1 MKTLNSSSKLLF
13 AATIGALILSGC
25 ATRSSLGPAPVVDRS
40 TTLSGSADI
49 ERPADRLMPGSVE
62 DSGRLHT
69 VAPGDTLYNIS
80 VRYGFAPAQLAA
92 LNGIGDPTQLRLGQV
107 LRLPVSVAAPR
118 DYVPNPNVRITQITG
133 GVPVE
138 QPVEVMTPGV
148 TGAQPVSLDDG
159 SAVVNTEGTV
169 DTAATVTDPNAVP
182 AAGEAVEAPAET
194 APVPATQQPAPQ
206 VLPGARMIWP
216 LQGKILANFGG
227 ASKGIDIAGV
237 KGDVVV
243 ASMPGEVFYVG
254 NGIAE
259 YGFLVI
265 IKHSP
270 TLVSAYAHN
279 SKIVVKQGQRVKSG
293 EKIAEV
299 GQSGTDRPKLHFEVR
314 EMGTPVDPMNYL
326 PRR

>member
-1 MKTLNSSSKLLF
+1 MKTLNPSSKLLF
-13 AATIGALILSGC
+13 AATVGALILSGC
-25 ATRSSLGPAPVVDRS
+25 ATHTSLQPAPVIDRS
-40 TTLSGSADI
+40 STLSGSADI
-49 ERPADRLMPGSVE
+49 ERPVGRLEPGMVE

-69 VAPGDTLYNIS
+69 VAPGDTIYNIS
-80 VRYGFAPAQLAA
+80 VRYGFAPVQLTT
-92 LNGIGDPTQLRLGQV
+92 LNGISDPTQLRLGQV

-118 DYVPNPNVRITQITG
+118 EYVPNPNVRITQITG
-133 GVPVE
+133 GESVE
-138 QPVEVMTPGV
+138 QPVEVTTPGG

-159 SAVVNTEGTV
+159 SAVVGTE
-169 DTAATVTDPNAVP
+169 ANSNAP
-182 AAGEAVEAPAET
+182 SAKAVEPPVKT
-194 APVPATQQPAPQ
+194 AVESVTHKPAPQ

-227 ASKGIDIAGV
+227 NSKGIDIAGV
-237 KGDVVV
+237 MGDVVV

-259 YGFLVI
+259 YGYLVI

-314 EMGTPVDPMNYL
+314 EKGTPVDPMKYL

>member
-1 MKTLNSSSKLLF
+1 MTFSNSSSKLL
-13 AATIGALILSGC
+13 AAALFGALLLSGC
-25 ATRSSLGPAPVVDRS
+25 ATRTSFGPAPVVDRS
-40 TTLSGSADI
+40 TSLGDTATLEA
-49 ERPADRLMPGSVE
+49 PTTRLMPGMVE

-69 VAPGDTLYNIS
+69 VAPGDTLYNIA
-80 VRYGFAPAQLAA
+80 VRYGFEPSKLAQ

-118 DYVPNPNVRITQITG
+118 EYVPNPNVRITQVTG
-133 GVPVE
+133 GAPVE
-138 QPVEVMTPGV
+138 TPAEVIAPGV
-148 TGAQPVSLDDG
+148 TGAQPVALDDG
-159 SAVVNTEGTV
+159 TTVVS
-169 DTAATVTDPNAVP
+169 TAGAPVTDTTTAVAGAAAGTQKTQTSEPAP
-182 AAGEAVEAPAET
+182 AAET
-194 APVPATQQPAPQ
+194 KPAPQ
-206 VLPGARMIWP
+206 VVPGARMIWP
-216 LQGKILANFGG
+216 LQGKILASFGG
-227 ASKGIDIAGV
+227 ASKGIDIDGV

-243 ASMPGEVFYVG
+243 AAMPGEVFYVG

-259 YGFLVI
+259 YGWLVI

-299 GQSGTDRPKLHFEVR
+299 GDSGTNRPKLHFEVR
-314 EMGTPVDPMNYL
+314 EKGTPVDPMTYL